1 MVVLSIFYRCCNRC
15 YGKEAL
21 MSKVIFKSPYAKS
34 KGHAATNLR
43 YIAERDGVD
52 KSINTIVNN
61 MNYIANRPRVVKV
74 GSHGLFGQKDNINLK
89 KAEAELRNHTGI
101 VWQPII
107 SLRREDAEKLGFNN
121 PKKWRTYLRS
131 KQVEIANTYRIPI
144 KDLVWYAAF
153 HNEGDHPHIHMII
166 YNKNPSGEYLSKK
179 SINNFREILIK
190 DIFKN
195 ELKFLYDERQSL
207 RDKIIEQAKEN
218 IKNYAVDIP
227 KPNSDFQEKYQ
238 ELQFVLENYHG
249 KRKYKFLKSE
259 QKKAVDNLLKEL
271 EKDKNIQ
278 YLYNQWQQIQLA
290 ILGIYSKDPKLKYK
304 NISEDENFYRL
315 KNVILDETFAKMDNG
330 MYAED
335 GYIDNIYPDMV
346 FSICKAIDT
355 MSYKEIEQH
364 HSQSIVDSKD
374 RIKEYKKEHGMK
386 MY

>member
-1 MVVLSIFYRCCNRC
+1 
-15 YGKEAL
+15 

-107 SLRREDAEKLGFNN
+107 SLRREDAERLGFNN

-166 YNKNPSGEYLSKK
+166 YNKNPSGEYLSKE
-179 SINNFREILIK
+179 SINNFREVLIK
-190 DIFKN
+190 DIFKD

-207 RDKIIEQAKEN
+207 REKIIEQAKEN
-218 IKNYAVDIP
+218 IRNYDFDIP
-227 KPNSDFQEKYQ
+227 KPNSSFQEKYQ
-238 ELQFVLENYHG
+238 ELQFVLENYTG

-271 EKDKNIQ
+271 EKDKHIQ
-278 YLYNQWQQIQLA
+278 YLYQQWQQIQLA
-290 ILGIYSKDPKLKYK
+290 ILGIYSKDPKLKYE
-304 NISEDENFYRL
+304 NISEDENFYHL
-315 KNVILDETFAKMDNG
+315 KNVILDEAFSNMDNG
-330 MYAED
+330 IYAED
-335 GYIDNIYPDMV
+335 GYIDNIYPDMI

-364 HSQSIVDSKD
+364 HTRTIVDSKE